1 MTHNK
6 YFPTLVFGFAAAVL
20 TIIPGLRSFAC
31 CLIIPA
37 ASWLAIYISQRM
49 NNFENG
55 ITSSIAFKFGALTGL
70 YAALFSTII
79 EILMTYILKSNEITQ
94 TLPQIEILFSQYNL
108 GGMMDESLKLIHQ
121 MADDIEK
128 YGFSLLFTF
137 FLLFNNLLVDI
148 IFGIVGGFIGMAFL
162 NKKYNNPE

>member
-1 MTHNK
+1 M
-6 YFPTLVFGFAAAVL
+6 
-20 TIIPGLRSFAC
+20 
-31 CLIIPA
+31 
-37 ASWLAIYISQRM
+37 
-49 NNFENG
+49 
-55 ITSSIAFKFGALTGL
+55 

-108 GGMMDESLKLIHQ
+108 GGIMDESLKLIHR